1 MIRIGDEIAAIPT
14 PALIVDLVVLERNLV
29 RMSAL
34 AASSET
40 RLRPHA
46 KAHKSP
52 DVAAMQIARGA
63 AGICCQTVREAEG
76 FAAAGI
82 PDILLTNQVADCEK
96 ADRLA
101 RLARTTTI
109 GVCVDSLHHVA
120 LLAAAARAH
129 EVCIDV
135 YIEAEVGGNRCGV
148 PSPAV
153 AVALASAVSKT
164 RELGFAGLQ
173 VYNGRT
179 QHLREAHAR
188 RSAICETA
196 LRTRPFLDAL
206 HSAGLPCERIT
217 GGGTGSAQADVDLG
231 WLSELQC
238 GTYALM
244 DADYVG
250 LSCADGR
257 TLGETFAPAL
267 FVVTSVISTPA
278 HDRAVVDAGLKALAF
293 DSGPPQVLEPG
304 NLVYR
309 NASDEHGVVTAPHD
323 VELPGLSSR
332 LWLVPGHCDPT
343 VALHAQMYAVKEG
356 RIAAIWPVIGRGEW

>member
-1 MIRIGDEIAAIPT
+1 
-14 PALIVDLVVLERNLV
+14 
-29 RMSAL
+29 
-34 AASSET
+34 
-40 RLRPHA
+40 
-46 KAHKSP
+46 
-52 DVAAMQIARGA
+52 
-63 AGICCQTVREAEG
+63 
-76 FAAAGI
+76 
-82 PDILLTNQVADCEK
+82 
-96 ADRLA
+96 
-101 RLARTTTI
+101 
-109 GVCVDSLHHVA
+109 
-120 LLAAAARAH
+120 
-129 EVCIDV
+129 
-135 YIEAEVGGNRCGV
+135 
-148 PSPAV
+148 
-153 AVALASAVSKT
+153 
-164 RELGFAGLQ
+164 
-173 VYNGRT
+173 
-179 QHLREAHAR
+179 
-188 RSAICETA
+188 
-196 LRTRPFLDAL
+196 
-206 HSAGLPCERIT
+206 
-217 GGGTGSAQADVDLG
+217 
-231 WLSELQC
+231 
-238 GTYALM
+238 M